1 MTVPFSNR
9 VQSRLPGCLILLGLS
24 ALPLQASEPVPT
36 AAPPAAA
43 VITDDFPQAAAEAL
57 FHDSPGVGD
66 DLQAMKAARFREL
79 KSKLDELSRLLPH
92 KQSSGAAEPAAVPD
106 PATDSAA
113 TDPAATTGSAGT
125 TPKGAAE
132 SGQTSPEK
140 IQSAPNQD
148 SKPAPS
154 ASDPL
159 VSEEQNAQPDLLAG
173 KSSPPR
179 TVKFPTGMLDEMKP
193 VPDPLAQ
200 AQAEPLEGPIDRFG
214 LACSLFGTGDTE
226 ACLKVLLQTDH
237 TVLTQE
243 NRAWSEYMQACCHRK
258 AGRGDEAREI
268 YRRLVTR
275 GDPDWIATL
284 ARWWLDNIDAKNKLK
299 ADREQLNQ
307 TLSAWEK
314 ELESLTAK

>member
-1 MTVPFSNR
+1 M
-9 VQSRLPGCLILLGLS
+9 
-24 ALPLQASEPVPT
+24 
-36 AAPPAAA
+36 
-43 VITDDFPQAAAEAL
+43 TDDFNQAAAEAL

-66 DLQAMKAARFREL
+66 DLQAMKAARFQEL

-92 KQSSGAAEPAAVPD
+92 KQSPGTADPQAVDSPSADSQAVD
-106 PATDSAA
+106 PATV
-113 TDPAATTGSAGT
+113 
-125 TPKGAAE
+125 
-132 SGQTSPEK
+132 
-140 IQSAPNQD
+140 
-148 SKPAPS
+148 
-154 ASDPL
+154 DPL
-159 VSEEQNAQPDLLAG
+159 VTDSPGNARPEEPGPGASDGMPVAPKHDPSLPGTLPSGEQGLQPDLLSG

-179 TVKFPTGMLDEMKP
+179 TVKFPTGVLDEMKP
-193 VPDPLAQ
+193 VPEASSEPSV
-200 AQAEPLEGPIDRFG
+200 EPLDGPIDRFG

-237 TVLTQE
+237 TILTQE

-258 AGRGDEAREI
+258 AGRVDEAREI

-275 GDPDWIATL
+275 GDPDWMATL
-284 ARWWLDNIDAKNKLK
+284 ARWWLDNIDAKNKLE